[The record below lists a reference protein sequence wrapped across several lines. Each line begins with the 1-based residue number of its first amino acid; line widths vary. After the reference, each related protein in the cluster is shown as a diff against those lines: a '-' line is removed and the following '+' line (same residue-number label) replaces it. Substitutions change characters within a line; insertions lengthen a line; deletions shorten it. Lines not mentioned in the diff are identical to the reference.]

1 MSERV
6 AVVLSG
12 AAARGAFQAGALAAV
27 VPALVAQGLAPSIF
41 LGTSAGAINA
51 ALWGSLADLGP
62 SECGQEVA
70 NVWRSMDSSDVYAHP
85 GRTLLLGDGPRFI
98 AGMWGVGRGVPALLD
113 TSPLVTTAS
122 AVLDTSALA
131 RNIHD
136 GTVAAV
142 GVTATRVPP
151 TEPAL
156 STHSSPDRARTS
168 VFIDSATLPT
178 APIADPDRAVD
189 VAPGVITREH
199 VLASAAIPLG
209 FPPVWVDR
217 PAATRG
223 WYVDGGVRL
232 NAPLRPAVAL
242 GADRIVVIAAMAT
255 EYGPGLPPSEPGEPI
270 PVMSEAAAMLLNT
283 ALADQMTQDIRTLL
297 SRNRMVAQAAA
308 GGATLTGSTGVDQ
321 RVIPVLTI
329 SPRPG
334 ALSTLAGTIL
344 ARKLHQ
350 GPLSVWRESD
360 AFAID
365 RLLRGMGDGPGRLEL
380 FSYLFFD
387 QEYFAAQI
395 ALGAQAAQ
403 AALRAGWQTD

>member
-1 MSERV
+1 MSPRV

-12 AAARGAFQAGALAAV
+12 AAARGAFQAGALSV
-27 VPALVAQGLAPSIF
+27 LVPALAAQGLTPSIF

-62 SECGQEVA
+62 TECGKEVA
-70 NVWRSMDSSDVYAHP
+70 DVWRGMDSADVYAHP
-85 GRTLLLGDGPRFI
+85 GRTLLLADGPKFV

-113 TSPLVTTAS
+113 TSPLVTTA
-122 AVLDTSALA
+122 AEVLDTSALA
-131 RNIHD
+131 RNVHD

-151 TEPAL
+151 TEPAI
-156 STHSSPDRARTS
+156 STQSSPDRARTT
-168 VFIDSATLPT
+168 VFVDSATLPT
-178 APIADPDRAVD
+178 AQIADPDRAVD
-189 VAPGVITREH
+189 VAAGVITREH

-209 FPPVWVDR
+209 FPPIWVER
-217 PAATRG
+217 PHNSRG

-232 NAPLRPAVAL
+232 NAPLRPAIAL

-270 PVMSEAAAMLLNT
+270 PVMSEAAAMLLTT

-308 GGATLTGSTGVDQ
+308 GGTMLTGSAGDEQ
-321 RVIPVLTI
+321 RVIPVLTV

-334 ALSTLAGTIL
+334 ELSTLAGTIL
-344 ARKLHQ
+344 ARKLRL
-350 GPLSVWRESD
+350 GPLGVWRESD

-387 QEYFAAQI
+387 HEYFAAQL
-395 ALGAQAAQ
+395 ALGAQAAE
-403 AALRAGWQTD
+403 AALRAGWQSG